1 VEDTPWEVEEIILE
15 TELVE
20 EATVEGESLGEEGVG
35 DAPLD
40 DDCDELACVD

>member
-1 VEDTPWEVEEIILE
+1 VEDTPWEVEEFILE

-20 EATVEGESLGEEGVG
+20 VVTVEGEPVEEEGVG